1 MERIIEELKNYI
13 AKETGLMPVL
23 APQAAGGN
31 TAAITLFFSGIQLAG
46 ERARGGVSEE
56 ISFTAELSSSGTH
69 THWLNEVIVC
79 SLKLDEL
86 AHKGPLPLV
95 VREGDAEYR
104 TVMTW
109 DRVQA
114 GQFVYDEEDKNMPV
128 AYKEI
133 YSVFVRYPADIIGG
147 SNAGNR

>member
-13 AKETGLMPVL
+13 AKETGLLPVL

-46 ERARGGVSEE
+46 ERARGGVSEG

-79 SLKLDEL
+79 SRKLDEL
-86 AHKGPLPLV
+86 AHKGSLPLV
-95 VREGDAEYR
+95 VCEGKTAYR

-114 GQFVYDEEDKNMPV
+114 GHFVYDEEDKNMPV
-128 AYKEI
+128 TYQEA
-133 YSVFVRYPADIIGG
+133 YSVFVRYPADMIGG